1 MTNLA
6 LEEDSSCMEEVFC
19 RQKKKIEESLA
30 SEGQPG

>member
-19 RQKKKIEESLA
+19 RQKKIEESLA